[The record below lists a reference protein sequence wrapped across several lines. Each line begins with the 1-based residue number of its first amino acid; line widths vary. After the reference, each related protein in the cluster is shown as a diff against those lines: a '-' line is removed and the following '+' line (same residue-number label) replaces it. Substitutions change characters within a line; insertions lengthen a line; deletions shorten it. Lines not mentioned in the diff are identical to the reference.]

1 MKRIILSVTNDL
13 FSDQRVDKVCNTLTT
28 MGFHVTLVGR
38 RYKNSPKL
46 PPRNYQTQRL
56 HLFFTTGPLFY
67 AEFNLRLFF
76 YLLFKKV
83 DILVANDLD
92 TLLPNVLI
100 KKIRNKKLVYD
111 AHEYF
116 CGILEIQHRPRIK
129 KTWQRIERYCF
140 PKTDA
145 VITVSHSIADKYKEE
160 YGKEVAVVRN
170 IPVLGTVGG
179 EWHKVKGNVG
189 AQNFAPKTEKPVIIL
204 QGNAIHKDRG
214 GEEIIEAMPFIH
226 NATLLVVGQ
235 GDMIPYMKE
244 RVKEL
249 DLQERVIFT
258 GRVTPEI
265 LKTYTASADLGI
277 AFDKNVSPN
286 HYYSLPNKLF
296 EYIHAGVPVISSD
309 LPERKRIIEQYE
321 VGVVLSDLAPQ
332 TVADAINSI
341 LKNEELFIRLKE
353 NCKMATQE
361 LNWEN
366 EEEVIRRIYS
376 DYFVEIKP

>member
-13 FSDQRVDKVCNTLTT
+13 FSDQRVDKVCNTLTK

-38 RYKNSPKL
+38 RYRNSPKL
-46 PPRNYQTQRL
+46 SPRNYQTKRL
-56 HLFFTTGPLFY
+56 HLLFKTGPLFY

-100 KKIRNKKLVYD
+100 KKLRNKKLVYD

-116 CGILEIQHRPRIK
+116 CGILEIQHRPRVK
-129 KTWQRIERYCF
+129 KIWQRIEKYCF
-140 PKTDA
+140 PKTNA
-145 VITVSHSIADKYKEE
+145 VITVSQSIADKYREE

-170 IPVLGTVGG
+170 IPVLGAVCDT
-179 EWHKVKGNVG
+179 VG
-189 AQNFAPKTEKPVIIL
+189 AQNFAPNEKPVIIL
-204 QGNAIHKDRG
+204 QGNAIHKNRG
-214 GEEIIEAMPFIH
+214 GEEIIEAMPFIR
-226 NATLLVVGQ
+226 NAVLLIVGQ
-235 GDMIPYMKE
+235 GDMIPYMKG

-249 DLQERVIFT
+249 NLQERVTFT
-258 GRVTPEI
+258 GRVTPDK
-265 LKTYTASADLGI
+265 LRTYTASADLGI

-286 HYYSLPNKLF
+286 HFYSLPNKLF

-321 VGVVLSDLAPQ
+321 TGVVLSDLEPQ
-332 TVADAINSI
+332 TVANAINSI
-341 LKNEELFIRLKE
+341 LENSELLIRLKE
-353 NCKMATQE
+353 NCRTATQE

-366 EEEVIRRIYS
+366 EERMIWKIYCITRLS
-376 DYFVEIKP
+376 GVVQ

>member
-1 MKRIILSVTNDL
+1 
-13 FSDQRVDKVCNTLTT
+13 
-28 MGFHVTLVGR
+28 
-38 RYKNSPKL
+38 
-46 PPRNYQTQRL
+46 
-56 HLFFTTGPLFY
+56 
-67 AEFNLRLFF
+67 
-76 YLLFKKV
+76 LFKKV

-100 KKIRNKKLVYD
+100 KKIKNKKLVYD

-116 CGILEIQHRPRIK
+116 CGILEVQHRPRVK
-129 KTWQRIERYCF
+129 KTWQRIEKYCF

-145 VITVSHSIADKYKEE
+145 VITVSQSIADKYKEE

-170 IPVLGTVGG
+170 IPMLGAEGRKEKG
-179 EWHKVKGNVG
+179 EKIREKAGN
-189 AQNFAPKTEKPVIIL
+189 EKPVIIL

-214 GEEIIEAMPFIH
+214 GEEIVEAMPFIH
-226 NATLLVVGQ
+226 NATLLIVGQ

-249 DLQERVIFT
+249 NLHERVTFT

-265 LKTYTASADLGI
+265 LKDYTASADLGI

-296 EYIHAGVPVISSD
+296 EYIHAMVPVISSD
-309 LPERKRIIEQYE
+309 LPERKRIIKQYE
-321 VGVVLSDLAPQ
+321 VGMILPDLEPQ
-332 TVADAINSI
+332 TVANAINSV
-341 LKNEELFIRLKE
+341 LGNEELLIRLKE
-353 NCKMATQE
+353 NCGAAAQE

-366 EEEVIRRIYS
+366 EEEVIRKIYLG
-376 DYFVEIKP
+376 IATR

>member
-13 FSDQRVDKVCNTLTT
+13 FSDQRVDKVCNTLTK

-38 RYKNSPKL
+38 RYRNSPKL
-46 PPRNYQTQRL
+46 PARNYQTKRL
-56 HLFFTTGPLFY
+56 HLFFKTGPLFY

-100 KKIRNKKLVYD
+100 KKIRNKKLLYD

-116 CGILEIQHRPRIK
+116 CGILEIQHRPRVK
-129 KTWQRIERYCF
+129 KVWQCIEKYCF
-140 PKTDA
+140 PKTDV
-145 VITVSHSIADKYKEE
+145 VITVSQSIADKYKEE

-170 IPVLGTVGG
+170 IPTLHVGTRCALS
-179 EWHKVKGNVG
+179 HP
-189 AQNFAPKTEKPVIIL
+189 QSPIIIL

-226 NATLLVVGQ
+226 NATLLIVGQ
-235 GDMIPYMKE
+235 GDMIPAMKE
-244 RVKEL
+244 RVIEL
-249 DLQERVIFT
+249 GLQERVTFT
-258 GRVTPEI
+258 GRVTPET
-265 LKTYTASADLGI
+265 LRNYTASADLGI

-286 HYYSLPNKLF
+286 HYYSLPNKIF
-296 EYIHAGVPVISSD
+296 EYIHAGVPVISSN

-332 TVADAINSI
+332 TVAHAINAV
-341 LKNEELFIRLKE
+341 LENKALLAQLKE
-353 NCKMATQE
+353 NCRIATQE

-366 EEEVIRRIYS
+366 EERVVRKE
-376 DYFVEIKP
+376 YFALVDF

>member
-13 FSDQRVDKVCNTLTT
+13 FSDQRVDKVCNTLTK

-38 RYKNSPKL
+38 RYRNSPKL
-46 PPRNYQTQRL
+46 PARNYQTKRL
-56 HLFFTTGPLFY
+56 HLFFKTGPLFY

-76 YLLFKKV
+76 YLWFKKV

-129 KTWQRIERYCF
+129 KIWQHIEKYCF
-140 PKTDA
+140 PKTDV
-145 VITVSHSIADKYKEE
+145 VITVSQSIAEKYKEE

-170 IPVLGTVGG
+170 IPVL
-179 EWHKVKGNVG
+179 HAG
-189 AQNFAPKTEKPVIIL
+189 AQNFVPQPAPPTCAPQPAPPTRAPQPEKPVIIL

-214 GEEIIEAMPFIH
+214 GEEIIEAMPFIY

-235 GDMIPYMKE
+235 GDMVPAMQE
-244 RVKEL
+244 RVIKL
-249 DLQERVIFT
+249 GLQERVTFT
-258 GRVTPEI
+258 GRVTPET
-265 LKTYTASADLGI
+265 LRNYTASADLGI

-296 EYIHAGVPVISSD
+296 EYIHAGTPVISSN

-332 TVADAINSI
+332 TVADAINAI
-341 LKNEELFIRLKE
+341 LENKALLTQLKE
-353 NCKMATQE
+353 NCRTAAQE

-366 EEEVIRRIYS
+366 EEKVVKRL
-376 DYFVEIKP
+376 FV

>member
-13 FSDQRVDKVCNTLTT
+13 FSDQRVDKVCNTLAK
-28 MGFHVTLVGR
+28 MGFSVMLVGR
-38 RYKNSPKL
+38 RYHNSPKL
-46 PPRNYQTQRL
+46 SVRNYQTKRI
-56 HLFFTTGPLFY
+56 HLFFKTGPFFY
-67 AEFNLRLFF
+67 AEFNVRLFF
-76 YLLFKKV
+76 YLLFTKV
-83 DILVANDLD
+83 DVLVSNDLD

-100 KKIRNKKLVYD
+100 KKLKNKKLVYD

-116 CGILEIQHRPRIK
+116 CGILEIQHRPRVK
-129 KTWQRIERYCF
+129 KIWQTIEKYCF
-140 PKTDA
+140 PKIDA
-145 VITVSHSIADKYKEE
+145 VITVSQSIAEKYKEE

-170 IPVLGTVGG
+170 IPVLDAEGKMQNATCRMQ
-179 EWHKVKGNVG
+179 NDVG
-189 AQNFAPKTEKPVIIL
+189 AQNFKPTKQPVIIL

-214 GEEIIEAMPFIH
+214 GEEIIEAMPLIY
-226 NATLLVVGQ
+226 AAVLLIVGQ

-244 RVKEL
+244 RVTKL
-249 DLQERVIFT
+249 GLLNRVTFT

-265 LKTYTASADLGI
+265 LKTHTASADLGI

-321 VGVVLSDLAPQ
+321 VGVVLSDLEPQ
-332 TVADAINSI
+332 TVASAINSI
-341 LKNEELFIRLKE
+341 LENDELLCWLKE
-353 NCKMATQE
+353 NCRAATQE

-366 EEEVIRRIYS
+366 EEKVIQKIYS
-376 DYFVEIKP
+376 DFI

>member
-13 FSDQRVDKVCNTLTT
+13 FSDQRVDKVCNTLTK

-38 RYKNSPKL
+38 CYKNSPKL
-46 PPRNYQTQRL
+46 PVRNYQTLRL
-56 HLFFTTGPLFY
+56 HLFFKTGPFFY

-100 KKIRNKKLVYD
+100 KKLRRKKLVYD

-116 CGILEIQHRPRIK
+116 CGILEIQHRPRVK
-129 KTWQRIERYCF
+129 KTWQRIEKYCF

-145 VITVSHSIADKYKEE
+145 VITVSQSIADKYKEE

-170 IPVLGTVGG
+170 IPVLGEGRRLKAESAKARKG
-179 EWHKVKGNVG
+179 EGVNDKFVV
-189 AQNFAPKTEKPVIIL
+189 IL

-214 GEEIIEAMPFIH
+214 GEEIVEAMPFIH
-226 NATLLVVGQ
+226 NADLLIVGQ

-249 DLQERVIFT
+249 NLQERVTFT

-265 LKTYTASADLGI
+265 LRTYTASADLGI

-321 VGVVLSDLAPQ
+321 VGAVLTDLEPQ
-332 TVADAINSI
+332 TVANAINSI
-341 LKNEELFIRLKE
+341 LGNEELLVRLKE
-353 NCKMATQE
+353 NCGVAAQE
-361 LNWEN
+361 LNWE
-366 EEEVIRRIYS
+366 EEEKVIQKIYR
-376 DYFVEIKP
+376 